1 MEGGK
6 KETQEGIVKRRRK
19 DIGKVKMLD
28 REKFLQKQMEGE
40 KKKHRKGQIKEGK
53 ILEKASIRQWKRKYI
68 GKEKRRRM
76 CMSDFILTLL
86 LPYYTGIGT

>member
-28 REKFLQKQMEGE
+28 REKFLEKQMEGE
-40 KKKHRKGQIKEGK
+40 KKN
-53 ILEKASIRQWKRKYI
+53 I
-68 GKEKRRRM
+68 GRDR
-76 CMSDFILTLL
+76 
-86 LPYYTGIGT
+86 